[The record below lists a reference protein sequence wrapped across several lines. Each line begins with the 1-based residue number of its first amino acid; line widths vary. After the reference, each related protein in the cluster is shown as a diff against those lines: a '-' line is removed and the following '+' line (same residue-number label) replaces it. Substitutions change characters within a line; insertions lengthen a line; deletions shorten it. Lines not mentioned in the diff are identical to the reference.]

1 MNSCEE
7 QWTSRIQEKSST
19 PVLLSVYIIYVTA
32 TAFMCFANKHII
44 IIIIISPLEATLDSI
59 KTNLP

>member
-1 MNSCEE
+1 MKV
-7 QWTSRIQEKSST
+7 QWIHVKNNGRHKYKKKSST

-44 IIIIISPLEATLDSI
+44 IIIIISPL
-59 KTNLP
+59 